1 MFDNQNFGFPGIS
14 FEEMNF
20 LQQAVTGLT
29 ESQMKIF
36 QIAYSE
42 RRKKE
47 SDVQLFC
54 ILGVLHICPGIQRFY
69 LGQVGMGILYLF
81 TFGLCWIGSIV
92 DLVNYKKLALE
103 YNKEKAFE
111 CYQIAKMNA

>member
-14 FEEMNF
+14 FEEMAF

-47 SDVQLFC
+47 SDVQLYSVLGLFFC
-54 ILGVLHICPGIQRFY
+54 PGLQRFILGQI
-69 LGQVGMGILYLF
+69 GMGILYLF
-81 TFGLCWIGSIV
+81 TGGLCIVGSIV
-92 DLVNYKKLALE
+92 DIVNAKKLALE